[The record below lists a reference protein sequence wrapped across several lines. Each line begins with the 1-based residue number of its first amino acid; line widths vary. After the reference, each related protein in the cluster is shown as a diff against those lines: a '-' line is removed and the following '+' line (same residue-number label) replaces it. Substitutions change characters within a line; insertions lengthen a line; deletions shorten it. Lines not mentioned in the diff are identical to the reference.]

1 MPSSIINYRGF
12 ELSAGAFQVPTAK
25 GFLCW
30 VHIVRISRLM
40 DERNGK
46 LFTPRSDWGNDLFG
60 TEQDAID
67 AAMVFGK
74 KLVDGEVAGLTFKD
88 L

>member
-1 MPSSIINYRGF
+1 MAVTVTDYKNF
-12 ELSAGAFQVPTAK
+12 TLSAGAFQVPMAE

-30 VHIVRISRLM
+30 VHIVRSGA
-40 DERNGK
+40 DELIGK
-46 LFTPRSDWGNDLFG
+46 LFTPRSEWGNALFP
-60 TEQDAID
+60 TEGEAVE
-67 AAMVFGK
+67 AALAFGR

>member
-1 MPSSIINYRGF
+1 MVTVMNYKGF
-12 ELSAGAFQVPTAK
+12 QLSAGAFEVPVANR
-25 GFLCW
+25 FLCW
-30 VHIVRISRLM
+30 VHIIQISPSM
-40 DERNGK
+40 DERIGK

-60 TEQDAID
+60 TEQQAID
-67 AAMVFGK
+67 AAIVFGR